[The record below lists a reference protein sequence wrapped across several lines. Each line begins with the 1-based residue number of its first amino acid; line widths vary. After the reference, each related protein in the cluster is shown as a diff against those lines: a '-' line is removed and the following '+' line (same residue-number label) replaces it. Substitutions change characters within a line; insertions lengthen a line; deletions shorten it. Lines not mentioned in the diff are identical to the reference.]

1 VNQRRNVFA
10 LCLGLTLLAPRARAD
25 DAQDAQDARTQFTQG
40 REAFQAKRFV
50 EAAQHFEMAASL
62 RPHAVALLTAGLAW
76 DAAGQ
81 PDRAADALARCM
93 DMPGLDAKQSAQAHE
108 RLAQLEKT
116 LGTAQII
123 GPEGTRVQLEGASTW
138 LLPARIH
145 AAPGTKVLHV
155 MPPAGVRLASTKK
168 ELVFEAGTVAALTIE
183 PDRTTTPPARGAV
196 RASSEVPAA
205 SAPSPAQESAPR
217 GTSFSLR
224 QGIGLSLVGASVL
237 GLGAGAV
244 LGTQALSAKDAY
256 NAAPSRAAFDH
267 ANGLATWSTIAL
279 VAGGVLAAGGVTLL
293 VLPSDKKTNARLVP
307 AGLGLALRVER

>member
-1 VNQRRNVFA
+1 MNQWRNVFA
-10 LCLGLTLLAPRARAD
+10 LCLGLTVLAPRARAD
-25 DAQDAQDARTQFTQG
+25 EAQDAQDARTQFTQG
-40 REAFQAKRFV
+40 REAFQATRFV
-50 EAAQHFEMAASL
+50 EAAQHFETAASL

-116 LGTAQII
+116 LGTVQII
-123 GPEGTRVQLEGASTW
+123 GPEGTRVQLDGASTW

-145 AAPGTKVLHV
+145 AAPGAKVLHIV
-155 MPPAGVRLASTKK
+155 PPAGVRLSSTKK
-168 ELVFEAGTVAALTIE
+168 DLAFEAGTVTSLTIE
-183 PDRTTTPPARGAV
+183 PDHTVTPARGAP
-196 RASSEVPAA
+196 RTSE
-205 SAPSPAQESAPR
+205 APSVYSPSPVQESAPR

-224 QGIGLSLVGASVL
+224 QGLGLSLVGASVL
-237 GLGAGAV
+237 GLGAGVV

-256 NAAPSRAAFDH
+256 DAAPSRAAFDH
-267 ANGLATWSTIAL
+267 ANGLATWSTVAF

-293 VLPSDKKTNARLVP
+293 VLPSDKKTNARVVP
-307 AGLGLALRVER
+307 RGLGLALQVER

>member
-1 VNQRRNVFA
+1 VNQWRNVFA
-10 LCLGLTLLAPRARAD
+10 LCLGLTLIAPRARAD
-25 DAQDAQDARTQFTQG
+25 EAQDAQDARTQFTQG
-40 REAFQAKRFV
+40 REAFQAKRFA
-50 EAAQHFEMAASL
+50 EAAQHFETAASL

-93 DMPGLDAKQSAQAHE
+93 DMPGLDAKQSSQAHE

-116 LGTAQII
+116 LGTVQII
-123 GPEGTRVQLEGASTW
+123 GPEGTRVQLDGASAW

-145 AAPGTKVLHV
+145 AAPGAKVLHIV
-155 MPPAGVRLASTKK
+155 PPAGVRLSSTKRD
-168 ELVFEAGTVAALTIE
+168 LVFEAGTVASLTIE
-183 PDRTTTPPARGAV
+183 PDRTATPAARGTA
-196 RASSEVPAA
+196 RTSE
-205 SAPSPAQESAPR
+205 APSVLPPSPGQEAAPR

-237 GLGAGAV
+237 GLGAGVV

-256 NAAPSRAAFDH
+256 DAAPSRAAFDH
-267 ANGLATWSTIAL
+267 ANGLATWSTVAF

-293 VLPSDKKTNARLVP
+293 VLPSDKKTNARVVP
-307 AGLGLALRVER
+307 TGLGLALRVER